1 VTESPYKPRLAVCQ
15 TQMLRPDPT
24 ARHQPGRWQ
33 IGWWWWHDA
42 RVAWSAPE
50 VRRPDPLLIADERD
64 SLDSWLDYHRA
75 TLLWKCA
82 GLTPVQLAARPVA
95 TSALSLLGLVR
106 HMAECERLWFRIRF
120 AGEDVRRLYYW
131 SPDQP
136 QTEIQLAAA
145 DSAQADFAAYAA
157 EIPEAR
163 RAVAGHSLDE
173 RFRYGTRGQPERDLR
188 WVYVH
193 MIEEYARHNGHADMI
208 RELIDGTTGR

>member
-1 VTESPYKPRLAVCQ
+1 MS
-15 TQMLRPDPT
+15 
-24 ARHQPGRWQ
+24 ARTVANGCC
-33 IGWWWWHDA
+33 WWHDA
-42 RVAWSAPE
+42 RVVWIAPE
-50 VRRPDPLLIADERD
+50 IQRPDPLFIADERR

-82 GLTPVQLAARPVA
+82 GLSAVQLAARPVA

-106 HMAECERLWFRIRF
+106 HMAECERIWFRIRF
-120 AGEDVRRLYYW
+120 AAEDVHRLYYW

-136 QTEIQLAAA
+136 QNEIDLAAA
-145 DSAQADFAAYAA
+145 DSAEADFAAYAA
-157 EIPEAR
+157 EVAEAR

-173 RFRYGTRGQPERDLR
+173 QFRYGTRGQPERDLR

-193 MIEEYARHNGHADMI
+193 MLEEYARHNGHADMI